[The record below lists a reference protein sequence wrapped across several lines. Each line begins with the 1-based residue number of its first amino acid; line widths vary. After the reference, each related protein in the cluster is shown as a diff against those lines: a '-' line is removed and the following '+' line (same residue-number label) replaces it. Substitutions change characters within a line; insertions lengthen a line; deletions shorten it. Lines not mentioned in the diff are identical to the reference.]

1 MPFHPWPA
9 VDNPVMVFDAQY
21 DRIRENTIDYTSW
34 LGVDMAGKNVL
45 TVRVSAELQ
54 ARLDA
59 IADAIDRPRSWV
71 VNRALEAFVESEAWQ
86 IEEIIR
92 GLAEADAGEFAS
104 DAEVGAIFEK
114 WRRVDRDAG

>member
-9 VDNPVMVFDAQY
+9 VDSPVMLFDAQY
-21 DRIRENTIDYTSW
+21 DRIRENTIDYTIW
-34 LGVDMAGKNVL
+34 LGVEMAGKNVL

-54 ARLDA
+54 DRLDA

-86 IEEIIR
+86 IEEIKR

-104 DAEVGAIFEK
+104 EAEVGAIFEK
-114 WRRVDRDAG
+114 RRRVDPDAD